1 MLCYMMTVFINIIS
15 LFFFRGETTQTQILH
30 VLIFAGQTVFAQ
42 GTSASLCMIPS
53 SANCPSQISSHLM
66 ALGSMLMCM

>member
-15 LFFFRGETTQTQILH
+15 LFFFRGETTQTQILR

-42 GTSASLCMIPS
+42 GTKCFVVHEPLLC
-53 SANCPSQISSHLM
+53 
-66 ALGSMLMCM
+66 